1 MEIATESESVSHDE
15 GISMPYED
23 RSNIRQV
30 SVKATDQI
38 GQSPI
43 ICIRGVRQGG
53 GPSGAGA
60 LLFFGIDENK
70 WVSAWDT
77 AIFDLSSDDIKRFLP
92 RFVWWKI

>member
-43 ICIRGVRQGG
+43 ICIRG
-53 GPSGAGA
+53 GPSGARA
-60 LLFFGIDENK
+60 LLFFGIDENE

-92 RFVWWKI
+92 RLVWLKI

>member
-43 ICIRGVRQGG
+43 ICIRGVTQGG

-60 LLFFGIDENK
+60 LLSG
-70 WVSAWDT
+70 
-77 AIFDLSSDDIKRFLP
+77 FLP
-92 RFVWWKI
+92 GIQPYLTFHQMALKGFFLDLFG

>member
-1 MEIATESESVSHDE
+1 MGPLLSAVTSGGGQAVEIATESESVSHDE

-43 ICIRGVRQGG
+43 IYLGGVGE
-53 GPSGAGA
+53 PSGAGA
-60 LLFFGIDENK
+60 QLFFGIVDH
-70 WVSAWDT
+70 
-77 AIFDLSSDDIKRFLP
+77 I
-92 RFVWWKI
+92 

>member
-1 MEIATESESVSHDE
+1 MGPLLSAVTSGGGQAVEIATESESVSHDE

-43 ICIRGVRQGG
+43 FYIRGALV
-53 GPSGAGA
+53 GPG
-60 LLFFGIDENK
+60 
-70 WVSAWDT
+70 
-77 AIFDLSSDDIKRFLP
+77 P
-92 RFVWWKI
+92 